1 MAWCKS
7 LQFMGKQIFLKQ
19 ILNNIKQHKW
29 NKISYT
35 NKIKQCEKHQI
46 QLNELITDEHKR
58 DTDASKQYGHHGGRE
73 RAVILTDI
81 CKSRGDKSALI

>member
-1 MAWCKS
+1 MAWRKS

-35 NKIKQCEKHQI
+35 NKNLTMWK
-46 QLNELITDEHKR
+46 
-58 DTDASKQYGHHGGRE
+58 ASNPTEWTNHWWTQEGHW
-73 RAVILTDI
+73 
-81 CKSRGDKSALI
+81 C